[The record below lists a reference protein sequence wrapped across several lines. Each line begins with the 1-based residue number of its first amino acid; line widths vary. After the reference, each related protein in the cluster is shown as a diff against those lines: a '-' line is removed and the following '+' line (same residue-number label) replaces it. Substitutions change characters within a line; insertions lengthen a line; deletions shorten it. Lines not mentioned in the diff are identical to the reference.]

1 MKIEVCLIFLLIT
14 SVILIVGSVLI
25 DISEAKRL
33 KEELKEQEEK
43 NKKCLK

>member
-14 SVILIVGSVLI
+14 SVILIVGSVLL

-33 KEELKEQEEK
+33 EQELKEQEGG
-43 NKKCLK
+43 KK